1 MAWIKLETSVSR
13 HRKFLNAGPA
23 ASWLWVCGL
32 AYCQEGLT
40 DGFIPFQAIRHLGVR
55 APNGLITKLVRA
67 GLWEQTEGGWNVHDY
82 LLHHKPAAEVLGL
95 SHERREN
102 GAKGGRVS
110 GEKRRFTDKLPETPK
125 QVAEANPKQV
135 ASTDTKQTA
144 NPDQITQNSTDQITQ
159 ITARPQS
166 IVARRNL
173 NAAWEGP
180 RGLYVLQK
188 QHTQFVAS
196 RNGNEAQVFEFYQT
210 VAEAWGYGALKDA
223 NIDPDMPKFWNARY
237 AEHWPPQK
245 PAAVGGRY
253 ANWTPKATGTDGAK

>member
-13 HRKFLNAGPA
+13 HHKFLAAGPA

-40 DGFIPFQAIRHLGVR
+40 DGFIPFEAIRHLGVR
-55 APNGLITKLVRA
+55 APNGLVTKLVRA
-67 GLWEQTEGGWNVHDY
+67 RLWEQTEGGWRIHDY

-95 SHERREN
+95 NEERRKS
-102 GAKGGRVS
+102 GARGGIES
-110 GEKRRFTDKLPETPK
+110 GKKRRFTDQTRET
-125 QVAEANPKQV
+125 AKQV
-135 ASTDTKQTA
+135 ASTDAKQVASTDAKQTA
-144 NPDQITQNSTDQITQ
+144 NPVQITQISTDQITH
-159 ITARPQS
+159 TARSQP

-188 QHTQFVAS
+188 QHAQFVAS
-196 RNGNEAQVFEFYQT
+196 RNGNEAQVFEFYQQ
-210 VAEAWGYGALKDA
+210 VGEAWGYGAMKDA

-237 AEHWPPQK
+237 TEHWPPSK
-245 PAAVGGRY
+245 PATAGRY
-253 ANWTPKATGTDGAK
+253 TNWRPTGTDGAR